1 MPARPAGFA
10 SRAVAGERR
19 ARVIVGPVDDGLA
32 VVVDALAAH
41 HPHERHRLG
50 TVAQPSVAITSVRSY
65 RQVMPLRDNEAE
77 ILTARDRAEL
87 AWWREFALKFRG
99 PRNLPRPGDPLTRR
113 QYRLQE
119 EADDG
124 TWRDVIRGT
133 RSS

>member
-1 MPARPAGFA
+1 
-10 SRAVAGERR
+10 
-19 ARVIVGPVDDGLA
+19 
-32 VVVDALAAH
+32 
-41 HPHERHRLG
+41 
-50 TVAQPSVAITSVRSY
+50 
-65 RQVMPLRDNEAE
+65 MPLRDNETE
-77 ILTARDRAEL
+77 ILTVRDRAEL

-99 PRNLPRPGDPLTRR
+99 PRNLPRPGDLLTLR